1 MKDATKKATITITP
15 GPGALDAATAKANDG
30 DIIEIVCDEGKFWG
44 RFRVARIPTEG
55 NVATACDEF
64 GRHFGN

>member
-30 DIIEIVCDEGKFWG
+30 DIIEIVCDEGKFSG
-44 RFRVARIPTEG
+44 GAYSYRGERCDRVR
-55 NVATACDEF
+55 
-64 GRHFGN
+64 